1 MTLHSPS
8 PRGAPP
14 EFVEWMKRFGGVAEE
29 AEQQDFLEAA
39 LRALEVSLARPGRD
53 REAAYALLAADGLMT
68 YAVELLAAA
77 EDPEAG
83 LWALVESIATGS
95 AGGQE

>member
-1 MTLHSPS
+1 
-8 PRGAPP
+8 
-14 EFVEWMKRFGGVAEE
+14 MKRFGGMAGDT
-29 AEQQDFLEAA
+29 EQQDFGEAA
-39 LRALEVSLARPGRD
+39 LRALKVSLARPGRD

-68 YAVELLAAA
+68 QAVERLAAS

-83 LWALVESIATGS
+83 LRALVESIASGS